1 MKKINSSLF
10 ALALAAGSFSS
21 AALAQDDATVMVDVS
36 TLSPEIAAELGID
49 AHTVPAFVDLSLD
62 AALDACGLD
71 ADDFGDITSCEAF
84 SITADLLAAV
94 EAERDGDGDG
104 DTGDGD
110 VDDGEGG
117 DEDGSDDAN
126 PNSARDFAPGQ
137 QDGPANEFAPGH
149 QDGPANESAPGQLK
163 KNADQSDDET
173 DEDTSEED
181 EE

>member
-1 MKKINSSLF
+1 MMKINTSLF
-10 ALALAAGSFSS
+10 ALALVAGSLSS
-21 AALAQDDATVMVDVS
+21 AALAQDDATVLVDVS
-36 TLSPEIAAELGID
+36 HLSPEIAAELGID

-62 AALDACGLD
+62 AALEACDLD

-94 EAERDGDGDG
+94 EAGDDGDGDIE
-104 DTGDGD
+104 DGDG
-110 VDDGEGG
+110 GG
-117 DEDGSDDAN
+117 EDGSDNAN
-126 PNSARDFAPGQ
+126 ANSARDFAPGQ

-163 KNADQSDDET
+163 KNAD
-173 DEDTSEED
+173 EED